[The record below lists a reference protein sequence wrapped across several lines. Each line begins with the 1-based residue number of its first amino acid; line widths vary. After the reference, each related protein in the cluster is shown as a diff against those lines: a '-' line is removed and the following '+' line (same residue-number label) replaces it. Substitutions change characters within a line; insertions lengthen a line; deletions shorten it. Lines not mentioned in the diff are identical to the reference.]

1 MTAQHRPPK
10 VSFQAYHKKLREPGS
25 DHVKVLED
33 FTLECLNR
41 DMQLYNAD
49 SRYGMFSNVDVE
61 ALIVQPPYTCVAI
74 TTQDTAYAGFAK
86 RKPTDPYDPL
96 IGISIATNRAVR
108 NLLFI
113 D

>member
-25 DHVKVLED
+25 NHASILED
-33 FTLECLNR
+33 FTLECLDR
-41 DMQLYNAD
+41 DMKLYNAD
-49 SRYGMFSNVDVE
+49 SRYGMFSDVDVE

-74 TTQDTAYAGFAK
+74 TSQDEAYAGFAK

-96 IGISIATNRAVR
+96 IGISIAMNRAVR
-108 NLLFI
+108 KFLNI
-113 D
+113 G